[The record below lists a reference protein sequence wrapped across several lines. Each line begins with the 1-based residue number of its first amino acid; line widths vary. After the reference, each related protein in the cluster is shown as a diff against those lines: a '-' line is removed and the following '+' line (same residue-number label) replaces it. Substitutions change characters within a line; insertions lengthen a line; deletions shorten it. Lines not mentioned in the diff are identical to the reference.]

1 MSAPGAESPRP
12 ACHEAAQQLALCV
25 EASQC
30 VRDGGS
36 IMACLKAKEAPEC
49 ERLRTGYYLCRR
61 QQLDMR
67 TRIRGRKY
75 AASADGDDE

>member
-1 MSAPGAESPRP
+1 MSHGGADAPQP

-36 IMACLKAKEAPEC
+36 IMACLKAKAVPEC
-49 ERLRTGYYLCRR
+49 DRLRTGYYLCRR

-67 TRIRGRKY
+67 TRIRGRKF
-75 AASADGDDE
+75 ADGEDDT

>member
-1 MSAPGAESPRP
+1 MESTADAKP
-12 ACHEAAQQLALCV
+12 ACQEAAQQLALCM

-30 VRDGGS
+30 VRDGGA
-36 IMACLKAKEAPEC
+36 IMDCLRAKSTPEC

-67 TRIRGRKY
+67 TRIRGRKFTETND
-75 AASADGDDE
+75 SG